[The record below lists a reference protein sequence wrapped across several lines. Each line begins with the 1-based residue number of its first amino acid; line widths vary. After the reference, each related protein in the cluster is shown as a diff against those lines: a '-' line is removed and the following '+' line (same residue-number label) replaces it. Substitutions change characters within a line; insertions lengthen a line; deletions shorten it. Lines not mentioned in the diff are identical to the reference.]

1 MSDKSFAF
9 AGRREA
15 RMIAR
20 SGLGDGECAIQG
32 THYRL
37 HMKTKEI
44 SSQAQ
49 TLEFCV

>member
-1 MSDKSFAF
+1 MSDKSFVF

-15 RMIAR
+15 KTVAR
-20 SGLGDGECAIQG
+20 LGLGGGECAIQG

-44 SSQAQ
+44 SLHNQS
-49 TLEFCV
+49 